1 MAHECILDL
10 RELTARTGVTAEDV
24 AKRLIDYGFHAP
36 TLAFP
41 VAGTLMVEPTE
52 SEDLDEIDRF
62 ITAMIAIRAEIDQ
75 VANGDFTVE
84 DSPLRNA
91 PHTAAA
97 VISSD
102 WARAYPREQAVFPVH
117 TLKQDKYFPPVGRI
131 DGAAGR
137 PQPDL
142 LLPALEASRTLRDLK
157 TEDSAMTENYTALYE
172 EHKKLGASFTDFG
185 GWQMPLKYSSELAEH
200 HAVRNAAG
208 LFDLSHM
215 GEVWVTGPDAAAFL
229 DYALVGK
236 ISAMAVGKAKYSL
249 ICNED
254 GGIIDDLIVY
264 RRRGPTARTGSS
276 WCPTPATPRWLP
288 RPSPSVPPDFDVVV
302 EDVSA
307 ETSLIAVQGPKA
319 EEILLRLVPAA
330 QHELVTGLKYYA
342 AVEVP
347 FLVAGA
353 SQELLLAR
361 TGYTGEDGFEIFV
374 ANDDAAALWQAL
386 VAIADDGELTPAG
399 LASRDSLRL
408 EAGMPLYG
416 NELSLEGDP
425 FAAGLGPV
433 VALSKEGDFVGKA
446 ALAAR
451 RQPAPVP
458 PRAGS
463 WWASR
468 ASGRRAGRG
477 HYPVLKDGNV
487 VGEVTSGQPSPT
499 LGYPVA
505 MAYVDVEF
513 TEPGTA
519 LDIDL
524 RGKTEPFEVV
534 ALPFYKRSKV
544 ARLRRSWLARN
555 PRSRGPW
562 LAPWPAGPGFHA
574 CCSFVALTHAFENPA
589 SRPLEGKSPSAG

>member
-1 MAHECILDL
+1 
-10 RELTARTGVTAEDV
+10 
-24 AKRLIDYGFHAP
+24 
-36 TLAFP
+36 
-41 VAGTLMVEPTE
+41 
-52 SEDLDEIDRF
+52 
-62 ITAMIAIRAEIDQ
+62 
-75 VANGDFTVE
+75 
-84 DSPLRNA
+84 
-91 PHTAAA
+91 
-97 VISSD
+97 
-102 WARAYPREQAVFPVH
+102 
-117 TLKQDKYFPPVGRI
+117 
-131 DGAAGR
+131 
-137 PQPDL
+137 
-142 LLPALEASRTLRDLK
+142 
-157 TEDSAMTENYTALYE
+157 MTENYTALYE

-200 HAVRNAAG
+200 HAVRKSAG

-254 GGIIDDLIVY
+254 GGIIDDLITY
-264 RRRGPTARTGSS
+264 RR
-276 WCPTPATPRWLP
+276 PAAADGTDKFLV
-288 RPSPSVPPDFDVVV
+288 VPNAGNAKVVADALAERAAGFDVNV
-302 EDVSA
+302 EDASA
-307 ETSLIAVQGPKA
+307 VTSLIAVQGPKA
-319 EEILLRLVPAA
+319 EAILLRLVPAA

-342 AVEVP
+342 AVDVP
-347 FLVAGA
+347 FMFGGG

-386 VAIADDGELTPAG
+386 IAIAEEGELTPAG

-446 ALAAR
+446 ALAAKKE
-451 RQPAPVP
+451 AG
-458 PRAGS
+458 AGS
-463 WWASR
+463 TTGR
-468 ASGRRAGRG
+468 KLVGLKGLGRRAGRG
-477 HYPVLKDGNV
+477 HYPVLKDGTT

-524 RGKTEPFEVV
+524 RGKSEPFEVV
-534 ALPFYKRSKV
+534 ALPFYKRQK
-544 ARLRRSWLARN
+544 
-555 PRSRGPW
+555 
-562 LAPWPAGPGFHA
+562 
-574 CCSFVALTHAFENPA
+574 
-589 SRPLEGKSPSAG
+589 

>member
-1 MAHECILDL
+1 
-10 RELTARTGVTAEDV
+10 
-24 AKRLIDYGFHAP
+24 
-36 TLAFP
+36 
-41 VAGTLMVEPTE
+41 
-52 SEDLDEIDRF
+52 
-62 ITAMIAIRAEIDQ
+62 
-75 VANGDFTVE
+75 
-84 DSPLRNA
+84 
-91 PHTAAA
+91 
-97 VISSD
+97 
-102 WARAYPREQAVFPVH
+102 
-117 TLKQDKYFPPVGRI
+117 
-131 DGAAGR
+131 
-137 PQPDL
+137 
-142 LLPALEASRTLRDLK
+142 
-157 TEDSAMTENYTALYE
+157 MTENYTALYE

-200 HAVRNAAG
+200 HAVRKSAG

-254 GGIIDDLIVY
+254 GGIIDDLITY
-264 RRRGPTARTGSS
+264 RR
-276 WCPTPATPRWLP
+276 PAAADGTDKFLV
-288 RPSPSVPPDFDVVV
+288 VPNAGNAKVVAAALAERAADFDVTVQ
-302 EDVSA
+302 DASA

-319 EEILLRLVPAA
+319 EAILLRLVPAA

-342 AVEVP
+342 AVDVP
-347 FLVAGA
+347 FMFGGS

-386 VAIADDGELTPAG
+386 IAIAEEGELTPAG

-433 VALSKEGDFVGKA
+433 VALSKGGDFVGKA
-446 ALAAR
+446 ALATKKESG
-451 RQPAPVP
+451 
-458 PRAGS
+458 AGS
-463 WWASR
+463 TTGR
-468 ASGRRAGRG
+468 KLVGLKGLGRRAGRG
-477 HYPVLKDGNV
+477 HYPVLKDGNT

-524 RGKTEPFEVV
+524 RGKSEPFEVV
-534 ALPFYKRSKV
+534 ALPFYKCQK
-544 ARLRRSWLARN
+544 
-555 PRSRGPW
+555 
-562 LAPWPAGPGFHA
+562 
-574 CCSFVALTHAFENPA
+574 
-589 SRPLEGKSPSAG
+589 

>member
-1 MAHECILDL
+1 
-10 RELTARTGVTAEDV
+10 
-24 AKRLIDYGFHAP
+24 
-36 TLAFP
+36 
-41 VAGTLMVEPTE
+41 
-52 SEDLDEIDRF
+52 
-62 ITAMIAIRAEIDQ
+62 
-75 VANGDFTVE
+75 
-84 DSPLRNA
+84 
-91 PHTAAA
+91 
-97 VISSD
+97 
-102 WARAYPREQAVFPVH
+102 
-117 TLKQDKYFPPVGRI
+117 
-131 DGAAGR
+131 
-137 PQPDL
+137 
-142 LLPALEASRTLRDLK
+142 
-157 TEDSAMTENYTALYE
+157 MTENYTALYE

-249 ICNED
+249 ICNAD
-254 GGIIDDLIVY
+254 GGIIDDLITY
-264 RRRGPTARTGSS
+264 RRGDQKF
-276 WCPTPATPRWLP
+276 LV
-288 RPSPSVPPDFDVVV
+288 VPNAGNAKVVAAALAERAEGFDVTV
-302 EDVSA
+302 EDASA
-307 ETSLIAVQGPKA
+307 STSLIAVQGPKA
-319 EEILLRLVPAA
+319 EAILLRLVPAA

-342 AVEVP
+342 AVDVP
-347 FLVAGA
+347 FMFGGA
-353 SQELLLAR
+353 SQDLLLAR

-374 ANDDAAALWQAL
+374 SNDDAATLWQAL
-386 VAIADDGELTPAG
+386 VAIAEDGELTPAG

-446 ALAAR
+446 ALAAKKE
-451 RQPAPVP
+451 AG
-458 PRAGS
+458 AGS
-463 WWASR
+463 TAGR
-468 ASGRRAGRG
+468 KLVGLKGLGRRAGRG

-487 VGEVTSGQPSPT
+487 VGEVTSGQPSPS

-524 RGKTEPFEVV
+524 RGKSEPFEVV
-534 ALPFYKRSKV
+534 ALPFYKRQK
-544 ARLRRSWLARN
+544 
-555 PRSRGPW
+555 
-562 LAPWPAGPGFHA
+562 
-574 CCSFVALTHAFENPA
+574 
-589 SRPLEGKSPSAG
+589 